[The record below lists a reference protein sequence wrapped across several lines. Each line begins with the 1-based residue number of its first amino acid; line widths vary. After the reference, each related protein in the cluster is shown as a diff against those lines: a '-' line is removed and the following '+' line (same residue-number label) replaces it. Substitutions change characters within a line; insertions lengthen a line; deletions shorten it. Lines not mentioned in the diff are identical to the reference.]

1 MIGSPKNNRENYP
14 RKCFWT
20 HEKETRVKFNPELI
34 ANRPSNNWALN
45 ENKPKT
51 SFKKWIRTV
60 LYFIDLIQFL
70 LIWQMLAKFF
80 GVEYERAVSKFRKRK
95 RKCLCCVHLLHK
107 QGAWNLEVS
116 RHVVVV
122 KWRLRNVQ
130 KSVMHVQ
137 KSLFS
142 FLLFSCYRRR
152 YLSPLNFAT
161 MVTWRNTFFLY

>member
-95 RKCLCCVHLLHK
+95 RKCLCCVHLLH
-107 QGAWNLEVS
+107 
-116 RHVVVV
+116 VVVV

-142 FLLFSCYRRR
+142 FLLFLSLPSSLFKPPKCCYHG
-152 YLSPLNFAT
+152 N
-161 MVTWRNTFFLY
+161 VTWHFFLY